1 MKVEGKNAVLEAL
14 KSDVTIDCIY
24 AEKGASHPIVALAQ
38 QQGVKLK
45 FVDKFILDK
54 ESVSGHH
61 QGFIAQTSDFIY
73 CEVDDIINAAAKK
86 NEPPFIV
93 ILDGIEDPHNFGSIL
108 RAVEC
113 AGAHGI
119 IFAKN
124 RAVCVT
130 ETVIRV
136 SSGAAQH
143 VKVAR
148 VTNINNTIR
157 ELKEKNIWVYAADMN
172 GQSIYKTNLKGALA
186 VVIGGE
192 GNGVSKLTKEL
203 CDGVIS
209 LPIKGEVGSL
219 NASVA
224 CGIVLYE
231 ALRQRDEK

>member
-1 MKVEGKNAVLEAL
+1 
-14 KSDVTIDCIY
+14 
-24 AEKGASHPIVALAQ
+24 
-38 QQGVKLK
+38 
-45 FVDKFILDK
+45 
-54 ESVSGHH
+54 
-61 QGFIAQTSDFIY
+61 
-73 CEVDDIINAAAKK
+73 
-86 NEPPFIV
+86 
-93 ILDGIEDPHNFGSIL
+93 
-108 RAVEC
+108 
-113 AGAHGI
+113 
-119 IFAKN
+119 
-124 RAVCVT
+124 
-130 ETVIRV
+130 
-136 SSGAAQH
+136 
-143 VKVAR
+143 
-148 VTNINNTIR
+148 INNTIR